1 MAKTLLFHVSDIHF
15 GLENNEALDWFSAEV
30 TRLRPAAIA
39 ITGDLTMRARHHEFR
54 AAEEWIGTLDAPV
67 TLKIQLL
74 AKTILLPAQS
84 VKHFLSKKSLFP
96 LQRLGL

>member
-67 TLKIQLL
+67 TLAPGATSSPGHDTNMKSASGSPSATL
-74 AKTILLPAQS
+74 KTCE
-84 VKHFLSKKSLFP
+84 V
-96 LQRLGL
+96 